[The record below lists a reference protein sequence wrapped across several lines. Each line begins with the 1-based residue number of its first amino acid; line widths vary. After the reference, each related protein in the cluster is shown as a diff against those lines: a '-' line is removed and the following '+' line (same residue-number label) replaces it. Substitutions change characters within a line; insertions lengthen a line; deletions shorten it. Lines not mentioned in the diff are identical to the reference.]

1 MSMTADQAETP
12 ASEARMKRNVWLLF
26 CCTALMHS
34 TMVGQAVMA
43 VLIGYSLAED
53 KTLATLPIA
62 VQMTAVMAASIPAGI
77 IFSRLGRRAGFALGA
92 VLSIIGSLIFAYG
105 VWRADFVIYCVGA
118 AFNGAGFGISQ
129 HYRFAAAEVASPAYR
144 ARAIS
149 LVMAGGIASS
159 LLGPELVKHSRELLM
174 PHLFLGTY
182 LIIAILPAICLVVLM
197 IVDLPPPPRRQR
209 VATPLIE
216 IMKRPAFITAVV
228 AGMVAF
234 GTMNLLMTSTP
245 LEMMF
250 CGFGVNASA
259 TVIQAHA
266 VAMYAPGFVT
276 GRLITR
282 FGARPIVTVGS
293 VLTASC
299 VLVALSGN
307 SFAHFVVALALLGIG
322 WNFMFVGATTMLGT
336 AHSAEERV
344 KAQVANDVLVF
355 GTVACT
361 AFASGAIHV
370 GAGWMV
376 LNLVVLPA
384 LVLALAMIAV
394 QARRT
399 RRAKVEA
406 PPEPA

>member
-1 MSMTADQAETP
+1 MS
-12 ASEARMKRNVWLLF
+12 ASAVEAATEARMRRNVWLLF
-26 CCTALMHS
+26 FCTALMHS

-43 VLIGYSLAED
+43 VLVGYSLAED
-53 KTLATLPIA
+53 KTLATLPVA

-77 IFSRLGRRAGFALGA
+77 IFARLGRRAGFTLGA
-92 VLSIIGSLIFAYG
+92 IASIIGALIFAWG
-105 VWRADFVIYCVGA
+105 IWRADFVIYCIGA

-129 HYRFAAAEVASPAYR
+129 HYRFAAAEVASAAYR

-149 LVMAGGIASS
+149 LVMAGGILSS

-182 LIIAILPAICLVVLM
+182 LFIAAMPAICLVLLA
-197 IVDLPPPPRRQR
+197 IVDLPPPPARQR
-209 VATPLIE
+209 VATPLRE
-216 IMKRPAFITAVV
+216 IVTRPAFITAAI

-245 LEMMF
+245 LEMML
-250 CGFGVNASA
+250 CGFGVDASA

-282 FGARPIVTVGS
+282 FGARPIIALGALLNALCVAVG
-293 VLTASC
+293 
-299 VLVALSGN
+299 LSGET
-307 SFAHFVVALALLGIG
+307 FGHFILALALLGVG
-322 WNFMFVGATTMLGT
+322 WNFMFVGATTLLGT
-336 AHSAEERV
+336 AHSPAERV
-344 KAQVANDVLVF
+344 KAQAANDFLVF

-370 GAGWMV
+370 SAGWQV
-376 LNLVVLPA
+376 LNLLLLPA
-384 LVLALAMIAV
+384 LALAVVLIAV
-394 QARRT
+394 QARRA
-399 RRAKVEA
+399 RLAAAEA
-406 PPEPA
+406 A

>member
-1 MSMTADQAETP
+1 MSATAVEA
-12 ASEARMKRNVWLLF
+12 ASDARMKRNVWLLF
-26 CCTALMHS
+26 FCTALMHS

-43 VLIGYSLAED
+43 VLVGYSLAED
-53 KTLATLPIA
+53 KTLATLPVA

-77 IFSRLGRRAGFALGA
+77 IFARLGRRAGFTLGA
-92 VLSIIGSLIFAYG
+92 LSSITGALIFAWGIY
-105 VWRADFVIYCVGA
+105 AQDFVIYCVGA

-149 LVMAGGIASS
+149 LVMAGGVLSS

-182 LIIAILPAICLVVLM
+182 LFIAIMPAVCLILLA
-197 IVDLPPPPRRQR
+197 IVDLPPPPRRQKI
-209 VATPLIE
+209 ATPLME
-216 IMKRPAFITAVV
+216 IVRRPAFITAAV

-245 LEMMF
+245 LEMML
-250 CGFGVNASA
+250 CGFGVNDSA

-266 VAMYAPGFVT
+266 VAMYAPGFIT

-282 FGARPIVTVGS
+282 FGVRPIITVGAAMN
-293 VLTASC
+293 VVC
-299 VLVALSGN
+299 VAVGLSGET
-307 SFAHFVVALALLGIG
+307 FGHFILALALLGIG

-336 AHSAEERV
+336 AHSPEERV
-344 KAQVANDVLVF
+344 KTQAANDFLVF

-361 AFASGAIHV
+361 AFASGAVHV
-370 GAGWMV
+370 SAGWQI
-376 LNLVVLPA
+376 LNLLLLPA
-384 LVLALAMIAV
+384 IALALAMIWF
-394 QARRT
+394 QAYRT
-399 RRAKVEA
+399 NRAAKA
-406 PPEPA
+406 A

>member
-1 MSMTADQAETP
+1 MSATAVEA
-12 ASEARMKRNVWLLF
+12 ASDARMKRNVWLLF
-26 CCTALMHS
+26 FCTALMHS

-43 VLIGYSLAED
+43 VLVGYSLAED
-53 KTLATLPIA
+53 KTLATLPVA

-77 IFSRLGRRAGFALGA
+77 IFARLGRRPGFTLGA
-92 VLSIIGSLIFAYG
+92 LSSITGALVFAWGIY
-105 VWRADFVIYCVGA
+105 RQDFVIYCIGA

-149 LVMAGGIASS
+149 LVMAGGILSS
-159 LLGPELVKHSRELLM
+159 LLGPELVKHSREVLL

-182 LIIAILPAICLVVLM
+182 LFIAIMPAICLVLLYV
-197 IVDLPPPPRRQR
+197 VDLPPPPRRQK
-209 VATPLIE
+209 VATPLLE
-216 IMKRPAFITAVV
+216 IMRRPAFITAAV

-245 LEMMF
+245 LEMML
-250 CGFGVNASA
+250 CGFGVDASA

-282 FGARPIVTVGS
+282 FGARPIITVGAA
-293 VLTASC
+293 LNAIC
-299 VLVALSGN
+299 VAVALSGEA
-307 SFAHFVVALALLGIG
+307 FGHFIVALALLGVG

-336 AHSAEERV
+336 AHSPEERV
-344 KAQVANDVLVF
+344 RAQAANDFLVF

-370 GAGWMV
+370 SAGWQV
-376 LNLVVLPA
+376 LNLLLLPA
-384 LVLALAMIAV
+384 LALALAMIWF
-394 QARRT
+394 QAHRS
-399 RRAKVEA
+399 RRAA
-406 PPEPA
+406 AAAAGAD